1 MKVTELINEARNPVL
16 NYLEKKAKDIVVRVT
31 VFLTGNESSAATRL
45 AKRFVRLDQAMKQQ
59 IKLRDA
65 ANADA
70 KKLFEELFDA
80 EDEILTRVIETAS
93 VTMTLSKAV
102 RGKDKPNVITVD
114 FEAAYRELAEMVL
127 GLTEQ
132 KEKLNKKIEAI
143 LAKHT
148 TSTPARD
155 TPAKLTTDVKLDEG
169 IMDTLKKM
177 VNTVVESIKNWA
189 TGYDKKLDAFKKKY
203 KLA

>member
-1 MKVTELINEARNPVL
+1 MKVIELTEARNPL
-16 NYLEKKAKDIVVRVT
+16 LKYLEKKAKDVIVRVT
-31 VFLTGNESSAATRL
+31 VFLTGSESAQATRL
-45 AKRFVRLDQAMKQQ
+45 AKRFKRLDQAMKHH
-59 IKLRDA
+59 IKLRDE
-65 ANADA
+65 ANAEA
-70 KKLFEELFDA
+70 KKLFETLFDA
-80 EDEILTRVIETAS
+80 EDEILTRVIETAT

-102 RGKDKPNVITVD
+102 KGSDKPPVETVD
-114 FEAAYRELAEMVL
+114 FEAAYRDLSELVL

-177 VNTVVESIKNWA
+177 VNTVVESIKSWA